1 MSVFRAAISTTDES
15 VDPGYLAL
23 FWALV
28 GWSVSGAVILAMG
41 IVGTIR
47 ATPAEV
53 GPLLQ
58 NLGIALGA
66 ISTGFGVVVGAV
78 GAFRAGDKDK
88 HP

>member
-1 MSVFRAAISTTDES
+1 MSVFRAAISTSNPD
-15 VDPGYLAL
+15 VDPGYLAM
-23 FWALV
+23 FWALI
-28 GWSVSGAVILAMG
+28 GWSVSGAVILG
-41 IVGTIR
+41 IGVVGAIR

-88 HP
+88 AK